1 MWINIKNNLQ
11 IKKNILTGHVRFGVF
26 FYNFCSFIITLT
38 IIKIFLYKKNSAYL
52 LSTNIYP
59 KGGQLLLLASE
70 WVSSRR
76 MIWNLVIDGL
86 FISDSLKLNLILFK
100 GVTLSMH
107 FLLRW
112 SAANGDTRESICDY
126 LVVDKKQSCRHQTY
140 FMTSRPEN
148 IQASTF
154 FKYSCH
160 I

>member
-1 MWINIKNNLQ
+1 MSDL
-11 IKKNILTGHVRFGVF
+11 GS
-26 FYNFCSFIITLT
+26 SFT
-38 IIKIFLYKKNSAYL
+38 IFVVLLLHLRSLKIFLYKKNSAYL

-126 LVVDKKQSCRHQTY
+126 LVVDKNNHVVIKLILWQADLKIY
-140 FMTSRPEN
+140 KRPHSLSIRVIYN
-148 IQASTF
+148 LQ
-154 FKYSCH
+154 YH
-160 I
+160 IFETILFYN

>member
-1 MWINIKNNLQ
+1 MSDL
-11 IKKNILTGHVRFGVF
+11 GS
-26 FYNFCSFIITLT
+26 SFT
-38 IIKIFLYKKNSAYL
+38 IFVVLLLHLRSLKIFLYKKNSAYL

-86 FISDSLKLNLILFK
+86 FISNSLKLNLILFK

-112 SAANGDTRESICDY
+112 SAAIGDTRESICDY

-140 FMTSRPEN
+140 FMTNRPEN

>member
-126 LVVDKKQSCRHQTY
+126 LVVDKKQSCRHQNY

>member
-1 MWINIKNNLQ
+1 MSDLGSSFT
-11 IKKNILTGHVRFGVF
+11 ILVVLLLHLR
-26 FYNFCSFIITLT
+26 SL
-38 IIKIFLYKKNSAYL
+38 KIFLYKKKFGLPSFDQH
-52 LSTNIYP
+52 IP
-59 KGGQLLLLASE
+59 KRRATIVACFR
-70 WVSSRR
+70 VSVISSNDMESSHRR
-76 MIWNLVIDGL
+76 L

-140 FMTSRPEN
+140 FMTNRPEN

-154 FKYSCH
+154 FKYFCR

>member
-1 MWINIKNNLQ
+1 MSDL
-11 IKKNILTGHVRFGVF
+11 GS
-26 FYNFCSFIITLT
+26 SFTLFVVLLLHLRSL
-38 IIKIFLYKKNSAYL
+38 KIFLYKKNSAYL

-126 LVVDKKQSCRHQTY
+126 LVVDKKNNHVVIKLILWQADLKIY
-140 FMTSRPEN
+140 KRPHSLSILVIYN
-148 IQASTF
+148 LQ
-154 FKYSCH
+154 YH
-160 I
+160 IFETILFYN

>member
-1 MWINIKNNLQ
+1 MSDL
-11 IKKNILTGHVRFGVF
+11 GS
-26 FYNFCSFIITLT
+26 SFT
-38 IIKIFLYKKNSAYL
+38 IFVVLLLHLRSLKIFLYKKNSAYL
-52 LSTNIYP
+52 LSTNIYR

-126 LVVDKKQSCRHQTY
+126 LVVDKLWSNLFYDKQTWKY
-140 FMTSRPEN
+140 TSV
-148 IQASTF
+148 
-154 FKYSCH
+154 H
-160 I
+160 IL

>member
-1 MWINIKNNLQ
+1 MSDL
-11 IKKNILTGHVRFGVF
+11 GS
-26 FYNFCSFIITLT
+26 SFSIFVLLLLHLRSL
-38 IIKIFLYKKNSAYL
+38 KIFLYKKNSAYL

-76 MIWNLVIDGL
+76 MIWNLVIHGL

-112 SAANGDTRESICDY
+112 SAANGDTRESIIYVIIWLLIKNNHVVIKLILWQADLKIY
-126 LVVDKKQSCRHQTY
+126 KRPHSLSILVIYNLQY
-140 FMTSRPEN
+140 
-148 IQASTF
+148 
-154 FKYSCH
+154 H
-160 I
+160 IFETILFYN

>member
-1 MWINIKNNLQ
+1 MSDL
-11 IKKNILTGHVRFGVF
+11 GS
-26 FYNFCSFIITLT
+26 SFT
-38 IIKIFLYKKNSAYL
+38 IFVVLLLHLRSLKIFLYTKNSAYL

-126 LVVDKKQSCRHQTY
+126 LVVDKLWSNLFYDKQTWKY
-140 FMTSRPEN
+140 TSV
-148 IQASTF
+148 
-154 FKYSCH
+154 H
-160 I
+160 IL